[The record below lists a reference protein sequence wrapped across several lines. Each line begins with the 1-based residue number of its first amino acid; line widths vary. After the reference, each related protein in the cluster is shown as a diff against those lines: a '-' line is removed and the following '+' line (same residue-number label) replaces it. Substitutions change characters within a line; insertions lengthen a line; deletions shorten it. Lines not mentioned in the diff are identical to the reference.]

1 MKLSAQQLA
10 QFERDGFLIFPGLF
24 SQAEIDVLR
33 AETAR
38 LSAID
43 AETVI
48 RERTGGVRSIFRV
61 HEEDGATRSPAF
73 RALVRTPRVL
83 RPTMQALGGDGVYVY
98 HTKINTKPAIEGTV
112 WMWHQDYGSW
122 QRDGCPR
129 PDMATFAVMLTDS
142 IEMNGALYVL
152 PGSHT
157 RGRIEPYYDDSTS
170 YKFWAIPKPQMITIL
185 RESAAPVPIVGPAG
199 TAVLFHC
206 NLLHASGHNL
216 TAEDRWHIYIS
227 FNSCA
232 NAPRFGGD
240 TRPDWVVSRN
250 TAPLPVEADDAILKS
265 AKSGSEPE
273 SKSGSEP
280 ELHRA

>member
-1 MKLSAQQLA
+1 MKLTAQQAA

-24 SQAEIDVLR
+24 SPAEIEVLR

-38 LSAID
+38 LSAIE

-83 RPTMQALGGDGVYVY
+83 EPTMQVLNTDGVYVY

-129 PDMATFAVMLTDS
+129 PDMATFAVMMTDS
-142 IEMNGALYVL
+142 VEMNGALYVV
-152 PGSHT
+152 PGSHK
-157 RGRIEPYYDDSTS
+157 RGRIEPYYDEHTS
-170 YKFWAIPKPQMITIL
+170 YKFWAVPKQQMISVL
-185 RESAAPVPIVGPAG
+185 RESEKPVPIVGPAG
-199 TAVLFHC
+199 TAALFHC
-206 NLLHASGHNL
+206 NTLHASGHNL

-232 NAPRFGGD
+232 NAPQFGSN

-250 TAPLPVEADDAILKS
+250 THPLPVEDDGAILK
-265 AKSGSEPE
+265 A
-273 SKSGSEP
+273 
-280 ELHRA
+280 RAVERVPALSTD

>member
-1 MKLSAQQLA
+1 MNLTAQHAA

-24 SQAEIDVLR
+24 SPAEIDVLR

-38 LSAID
+38 LSAIEAD
-43 AETVI
+43 TVI

-61 HEEDGATRSPAF
+61 HEADGATRSAAF

-83 RPTMQALGGDGVYVY
+83 EPTLQVLGTDGVYVY

-129 PDMATFAVMLTDS
+129 PDMATFAVMMTDS
-142 IEMNGALYVL
+142 VEMNGALYVV
-152 PGSHT
+152 PGSHK
-157 RGRIEPYYDDSTS
+157 RGRIEPYYDENTS
-170 YKFWAIPKPQMITIL
+170 YKFWAVPKQQMVSVL
-185 RESAAPVPIVGPAG
+185 RESEKPVPIVGPAG
-199 TAVLFHC
+199 TAALFHC
-206 NLLHASGHNL
+206 NTLHASGHNL
-216 TAEDRWHIYIS
+216 SAEDRWHIYIS

-232 NAPRFGGD
+232 NAPHFGPA

-250 TAPLPVEADDAILKS
+250 TRPLPVEDDAGILK
-265 AKSGSEPE
+265 AKTGTD
-273 SKSGSEP
+273 
-280 ELHRA
+280 HVFMAV

>member
-1 MKLSAQQLA
+1 MNLTAQQLA
-10 QFERDGFLIFPGLF
+10 QFQRDGYLMFPGLF
-24 SQAEIDVLR
+24 SPPEIAVLR

-38 LSAID
+38 LARIEAD
-43 AETVI
+43 TVV
-48 RERTGGVRSIFRV
+48 RERTGAVRSVFRV
-61 HEEDGATRSPAF
+61 HEDDGATRSGAF

-83 RPTMQALGGDGVYVY
+83 KPTMQALVAEGIYVY

-129 PDMATFAVMLTDS
+129 PDMATFAVMMTDS
-142 IEMNGALYVL
+142 VEMNGALYVI
-152 PGSHT
+152 PGSHK
-157 RGRIEPYYDDSTS
+157 RGRIEPYYDDNTS
-170 YKFWAIPKPQMITIL
+170 YKFWAVPKAQMISIL
-185 RESAAPVPIVGPAG
+185 RESEKPVPIVGPAG

-206 NLLHASGHNL
+206 NTLHASGHNL

-232 NAPRFGGD
+232 NAPRFGPD

-250 TAPLPVEADDAILKS
+250 TRPLPIEDDAAILK
-265 AKSGSEPE
+265 AQTGTDHV
-273 SKSGSEP
+273 
-280 ELHRA
+280 LA

>member
-1 MKLSAQQLA
+1 MDLTAQQLEK
-10 QFERDGFLIFPGLF
+10 FERDGYLVFPGLF
-24 SQAEIDVLR
+24 SQAEVHVLR

-38 LSAID
+38 LAQVE

-61 HEEDGATRSPAF
+61 HETDGATRSAAF
-73 RALVRTPRVL
+73 RALVRSPRVL
-83 RPTMQALGGDGVYVY
+83 RPTLQALRTDGVYVY

-129 PDMATFAVMLTDS
+129 PDMATFAVMMTDS
-142 IEMNGALYVL
+142 VEMNGALYVL
-152 PGSHT
+152 PGSHR

-170 YKFWAIPKPQMITIL
+170 YKFWAIPKSQMISIL
-185 RESAAPVPIVGPAG
+185 RESESPVPIVGPAG
-199 TAVLFHC
+199 SAVLFHC

-227 FNSCA
+227 FNCCA
-232 NAPRFGGD
+232 NAPPLGPD
-240 TRPDWVVSRN
+240 ARPDWVVSRN
-250 TAPLPVEADDAILKS
+250 TQPLPVEADAMV
-265 AKSGSEPE
+265 
-273 SKSGSEP
+273 
-280 ELHRA
+280 